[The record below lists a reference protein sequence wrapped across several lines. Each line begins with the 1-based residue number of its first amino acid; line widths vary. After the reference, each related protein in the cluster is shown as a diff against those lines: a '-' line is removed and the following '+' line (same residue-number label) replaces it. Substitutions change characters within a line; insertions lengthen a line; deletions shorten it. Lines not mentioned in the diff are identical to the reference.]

1 MILSV
6 QVWFYSSILF
16 PGHGYSVTWLVALG
30 ARTECKVIPFG
41 GEHNMGASKRATRSM
56 LRFETTKILKP
67 FLFCLGP
74 DLPNDSPLNISIILF
89 FLNKLKNSGLKHK

>member
-6 QVWFYSSILF
+6 QVCFYSSVLF
-16 PGHGYSVTWLVALG
+16 PGHGSSLTWLVTLG

-41 GEHNMGASKRATRSM
+41 GEHNMEASKRATRSM

-74 DLPNDSPLNISIILF
+74 DLPNNSPVNISVILF
-89 FLNKLKNSGLKHK
+89 FLTN